1 MIQPPGFIDPKYP
14 QHVCLLKKAIYGFK
28 QAPRA
33 RFDRFSMHL
42 LHLGFICS
50 KVDPSLFI
58 LNTQKGKIYLLLY
71 VDDII
76 ITGSNPCHVAELVL
90 QLGKEFSMKDLDNLH
105 FFVGVEVKYFDGG
118 IYLSQS
124 KYSTVL
130 LEKTKMN
137 LAKAITTLLAQKHG
151 LHEAV
156 GSLVVASFYRMIVGS
171 LNT

>member
-1 MIQPPGFIDPKYP
+1 M
-14 QHVCLLKKAIYGFK
+14 
-28 QAPRA
+28 
-33 RFDRFSMHL
+33 
-42 LHLGFICS
+42 
-50 KVDPSLFI
+50 
-58 LNTQKGKIYLLLY
+58 
-71 VDDII
+71 DDII